1 MRKRINRDVMNMAGP
16 VEVARAS
23 MTTLNALQ
31 DFRPEIQILGA
42 AAVFLSLADHLGIP
56 AQEAFAAT
64 TNLINDDNGKRPEFQ
79 AISAYLEGELA

>member
-16 VEVARAS
+16 GEVARAS

-64 TNLINDDNGKRPEFQ
+64 KNLINDDNGKRSEFF
-79 AISAYLEGELA
+79 AIGAYLEGELA